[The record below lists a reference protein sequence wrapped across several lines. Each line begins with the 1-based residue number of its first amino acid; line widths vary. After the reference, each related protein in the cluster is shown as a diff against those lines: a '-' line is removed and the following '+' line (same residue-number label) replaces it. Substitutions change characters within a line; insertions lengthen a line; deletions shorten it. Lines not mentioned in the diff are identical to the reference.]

1 MERERFND
9 TNRRHFNPQDDSSD
23 EEFEATRQRTRA
35 ILDHHGAQV
44 LHGTA
49 TAQNENTLQQLLQ
62 RGAQ

>member
-9 TNRRHFNPQDDSSD
+9 ANRRHVNPQDDSSD
-23 EEFEATRQRTRA
+23 DEFEARSQRTRA
-35 ILDHHGAQV
+35 ILDHGAQV

-49 TAQNENTLQQLLQ
+49 TAQHENTLQQLLQ